1 MSKILTKA
9 EFAKAL
15 GVSRPTVS
23 SYCRKGMPQEPD
35 GTLDEDVCREWIRQN
50 VRSQTGMRGLG
61 GRVLAD
67 DDDADEFDTD
77 HSAARLLK
85 ARAEKAELE
94 LERMKGGTEAEVEL
108 KLIESTIANLWWVFQ
123 RHSPHALTGSF
134 LQNHW
139 LDLKDGPSC
148 SRASSLILAR
158 DCVIMRQ
165 LADVVDKAISGN
177 LNPVHGRRDLLVPWQ
192 SNQLEWAA
200 EVGDVFQAE
209 IDDSALLV
217 AGAKDVKRPVEHVD
231 SDGEV
236 HTTTRGSP
244 LMTFSGD

>member
-139 LDLKDGPSC
+139 LD
-148 SRASSLILAR
+148 
-158 DCVIMRQ
+158 
-165 LADVVDKAISGN
+165 VVDKAISGN